1 MKWLIEHF
9 IDLLYNP
16 SVINENVIHNLLQKD
31 IILKIMNH
39 STVDEA
45 LPKMIK
51 EFNIGKAPGLDSSP
65 IEILL
70 YGGDK
75 LTAEIHLI

>member
-1 MKWLIEHF
+1 MKCLIEHF

-16 SVINENVIHNLLQKD
+16 SVINENIIHNLLQKD

-39 STVDEA
+39 STVDEV
-45 LPKMIK
+45 LPKMVK
-51 EFNIGKAPGLDSSP
+51 EFNIGKAPGLD
-65 IEILL
+65 ILL